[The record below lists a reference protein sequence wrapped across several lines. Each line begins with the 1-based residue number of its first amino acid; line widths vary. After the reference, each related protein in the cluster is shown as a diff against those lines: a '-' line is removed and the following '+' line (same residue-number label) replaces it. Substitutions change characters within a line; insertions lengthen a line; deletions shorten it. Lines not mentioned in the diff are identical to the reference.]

1 MSVMSKRTLSC
12 LIIIILATACGNSRK
27 AASSWQDIIVS
38 TADSSNRTLTVLSP
52 DQRLRVKYAAWLKT
66 DPDSL
71 KNITLYQF
79 IDKWMKTPYRWGGT
93 DEKGID
99 CSAFMQR
106 LLQDV
111 YNIPVP
117 RTSVEQ
123 FFTKNIEPFH
133 DGHYFAEGDLVFFA
147 TIPGKPVS
155 HVGFY
160 LQNRV
165 FVNAS
170 SSQGVSLANLDD
182 PYWKKRYVAAGR
194 VKRSLN

>member
-1 MSVMSKRTLSC
+1 MSKRLPLYLFIIVLAVSC
-12 LIIIILATACGNSRK
+12 GSSKK
-27 AASSWQDIIVS
+27 AANNWNDIVVS
-38 TADSSNRTLTVLSP
+38 TADTSNRMLADLSP

-66 DPDSL
+66 IPDSL
-71 KNITLYQF
+71 KNMTLYRF
-79 IDKWMKTPYRWGGT
+79 IDKWMNTPYRWGGT

-99 CSAFMQR
+99 CSAFLQR

-111 YNIPVP
+111 YSIPVP

-123 FFTKNIEPFH
+123 FFTKNIETFH

-170 SSQGVSLANLDD
+170 SSQGVSLASLDD
-182 PYWKKRYVAAGR
+182 PYWKKRYIAAGR
-194 VKRSLN
+194 VKRFLN

>member
-1 MSVMSKRTLSC
+1 MRLFILTY
-12 LIIIILATACGNSRK
+12 LIIIILATACGGNKK
-27 AASSWQDIIVS
+27 AVKGWETIVVNTNDTRNDALTALSS
-38 TADSSNRTLTVLSP
+38 

-66 DPDSL
+66 NPDSL
-71 KNITLYQF
+71 RNITLYHF
-79 IDKWMKTPYRWGGT
+79 IDKWMNTPYRWGGT

-106 LLQDV
+106 LLQEV
-111 YNIPVP
+111 YNIPIP

-147 TIPGKPVS
+147 TVPGKPVS

-194 VKRSLN
+194 VKRSFN

>member
-1 MSVMSKRTLSC
+1 MSKPGLLY
-12 LIIIILATACGNSRK
+12 LIIIVTFVVACGNSKK
-27 AASSWQDIIVS
+27 AANNWETIVVK
-38 TADSSNRTLTVLSP
+38 TTDTSNSLLTILSP
-52 DQRLRVKYAAWLKT
+52 EQRLRVKYAAWLKT

-71 KNITLYQF
+71 KNITLYRF
-79 IDKWMKTPYRWGGT
+79 IDKWMNTPYRWGGI

-111 YNIPVP
+111 YNILVP

-123 FFTKNIEPFH
+123 FFTKNVEPFH
-133 DGHYFAEGDLVFFA
+133 DGHYFAEGDLIFFA

-194 VKRSLN
+194 VKKSFN

>member
-1 MSVMSKRTLSC
+1 MNKRIPLY
-12 LIIIILATACGNSRK
+12 LIIIILAAACGGNKK
-27 AASSWQDIIVS
+27 AANSWETIVVS
-38 TADSSNRTLTVLSP
+38 TADTSNHALAALTG

-66 DPDSL
+66 KPDSL
-71 KNITLYQF
+71 QNIALYQF
-79 IDKWMKTPYRWGGT
+79 IDKWMNTPYRWGGT

-123 FFTKNIEPFH
+123 FFTKNVEPFH

>member
-1 MSVMSKRTLSC
+1 MSIRVLTY

-27 AASSWQDIIVS
+27 AANNWQTIVVS
-38 TADSSNRTLTVLSP
+38 TADSSNRTLAALSP

-71 KNITLYQF
+71 KNMTLYQF

-194 VKRSLN
+194 VKRFLN

>member
-1 MSVMSKRTLSC
+1 MSKPALLY
-12 LIIIILATACGNSRK
+12 LILIVALVIACGNSKK
-27 AASSWQDIIVS
+27 AASSWETIVVK
-38 TADSSNRTLTVLSP
+38 TTDTSNSLLTTLSP
-52 DQRLRVKYAAWLKT
+52 EQRLRVKYAAWLKT
-66 DPDSL
+66 TPDSL
-71 KNITLYQF
+71 ENIALYRF
-79 IDKWMKTPYRWGGT
+79 IDKWMNTPYRWGGT

-117 RTSVEQ
+117 RTSMQQ
-123 FFTKNIEPFH
+123 FFTKNVEPFH

-147 TIPGKPVS
+147 TVPGKPVS

-194 VKRSLN
+194 VKKSFN

>member
-1 MSVMSKRTLSC
+1 MSKRVPLY
-12 LIIIILATACGNSRK
+12 LIIIILAIACGNSKK
-27 AASSWQDIIVS
+27 AASNWQTIVVS
-38 TADSSNRTLTVLSP
+38 TADTSNRALAALTG

-66 DPDSL
+66 EPDSL
-71 KNITLYQF
+71 QNIALYQF
-79 IDKWMKTPYRWGGT
+79 IDKWMHTPYRWGGT

>member
-1 MSVMSKRTLSC
+1 MSKRVILY
-12 LIIIILATACGNSRK
+12 LIIMALATACGNSRK
-27 AASSWQDIIVS
+27 AANGWETIVVHTNDTS
-38 TADSSNRTLTVLSP
+38 NSQLTALSP
-52 DQRLRVKYAAWLKT
+52 DQRLRVKYATWLKT

-71 KNITLYQF
+71 KNITLYRF
-79 IDKWMKTPYRWGGT
+79 IDKWIHTPYRWGGT

-123 FFTKNIEPFH
+123 FFTKNVEPFH

-194 VKRSLN
+194 VKRFLN

>member
-1 MSVMSKRTLSC
+1 MNIRVLTY
-12 LIIIILATACGNSRK
+12 LIIIILATACSNSRK
-27 AASSWQDIIVS
+27 AANNWQTIVVS
-38 TADSSNRTLTVLSP
+38 TADSSNRALAALSP

-71 KNITLYQF
+71 KNMTLYQF

-182 PYWKKRYVAAGR
+182 PYWKKRYVAGGR
-194 VKRSLN
+194 VKRFLN

>member
-1 MSVMSKRTLSC
+1 MSIRVLTY

-27 AASSWQDIIVS
+27 AANNWQTIVVS
-38 TADSSNRTLTVLSP
+38 TADSSNRTLAALSP

-71 KNITLYQF
+71 KNMTLYQF

-133 DGHYFAEGDLVFFA
+133 DSHYFAEGDLVFFA

-194 VKRSLN
+194 VKRFLN

>member
-1 MSVMSKRTLSC
+1 MRLFILTY
-12 LIIIILATACGNSRK
+12 LIIIILATACGGNKK
-27 AASSWQDIIVS
+27 AVKGWETIVVNTNDTRNDALTALSS
-38 TADSSNRTLTVLSP
+38 

-66 DPDSL
+66 NPDSL
-71 KNITLYQF
+71 RNITLYHF
-79 IDKWMKTPYRWGGT
+79 IDRWMNTPYRWGGT

-106 LLQDV
+106 LLQEV
-111 YNIPVP
+111 YNIPIP

-147 TIPGKPVS
+147 TVPGKPVS

-194 VKRSLN
+194 VKRSFN

>member
-1 MSVMSKRTLSC
+1 
-12 LIIIILATACGNSRK
+12 
-27 AASSWQDIIVS
+27 
-38 TADSSNRTLTVLSP
+38 
-52 DQRLRVKYAAWLKT
+52 
-66 DPDSL
+66 
-71 KNITLYQF
+71 
-79 IDKWMKTPYRWGGT
+79 
-93 DEKGID
+93 
-99 CSAFMQR
+99 MQR

-123 FFTKNIEPFH
+123 FFTRNVEPFH
-133 DGHYFAEGDLVFFA
+133 DAHYFAEGDLVFFA

-194 VKRSLN
+194 VKMSLN